1 MTSASEEFKKETLLP
16 VAYRAGENAFSELIC
31 EAAGGLCRVGTWRT
45 TAIVRARLKAVSGR
59 FFEAY
64 LRSVATALKGT
75 RVPAKVTQPTG
86 HGDYGGI
93 VVTRAP
99 LWRFEKL

>member
-1 MTSASEEFKKETLLP
+1 MTSASEEFEKETLLP
-16 VAYRAGENAFSELIC
+16 VTYRTAEISFSELIR

-59 FFEAY
+59 LFEAY

-75 RVPAKVTQPTG
+75 RVPAKVTQPPG
-86 HGDYGGI
+86 LGDHGGI

>member
-1 MTSASEEFKKETLLP
+1 MTSASEEFKKETHRP
-16 VAYRAGENAFSELIC
+16 VDYRKAEISFSESIRDASG
-31 EAAGGLCRVGTWRT
+31 ELCRVGTWRT

-59 FFEAY
+59 LFEAY
-64 LRSVATALKGT
+64 LRSVATAPKGT
-75 RVPAKVTQPTG
+75 RMPAKVTQPPG
-86 HGDYGGI
+86 LGDHGGI

>member
-1 MTSASEEFKKETLLP
+1 MTSASEEFKKETHRP
-16 VAYRAGENAFSELIC
+16 VNYRKAEISFSGSIRD
-31 EAAGGLCRVGTWRT
+31 AAGGLCRVGPWRT

-59 FFEAY
+59 LFEAY

-86 HGDYGGI
+86 QGDYGGI
-93 VVTRAP
+93 VVTKAP